1 MSQLNQPDPI
11 DDLLLTV
18 WAAALDAKAMMDEED
33 AIEQHYLNKQKYHL
47 DRAKAALNQLMLRE
61 RLAGAKQIVQSITK
75 EHELV
80 KKKNAITL
88 AEQHGYFYAVRD
100 ASLEMRALAQ
110 LVEAGGEA

>member
-1 MSQLNQPDPI
+1 MNPSQPNQPDPI
-11 DDLLLTV
+11 DDLFDQYQSLKSFKDNSPV
-18 WAAALDAKAMMDEED
+18 AYGMD
-33 AIEQHYLNKQKYHL
+33 
-47 DRAKAALNQLMLRE
+47 KAALNQLMLRE

-110 LVEAGGEA
+110 LVEAGGRP